1 MRSELVGRYA
11 FAPKIYSISS
21 MELRMIEFIV
31 QYNVSLLHNIL
42 NVVRSIH
49 SMYNDYI
56 LVSTQVITRPPMSPL
71 TPSRASLPSL
81 AKRGN
86 ADAPKPN
93 GEGGLAAAS
102 YGSASH
108 LRVSLAH

>member
-49 SMYNDYI
+49 SK
-56 LVSTQVITRPPMSPL
+56 ITTIYLCPLKSSRGRPCL
-71 TPSRASLPSL
+71 
-81 AKRGN
+81 
-86 ADAPKPN
+86 
-93 GEGGLAAAS
+93 
-102 YGSASH
+102 H
-108 LRVSLAH
+108 